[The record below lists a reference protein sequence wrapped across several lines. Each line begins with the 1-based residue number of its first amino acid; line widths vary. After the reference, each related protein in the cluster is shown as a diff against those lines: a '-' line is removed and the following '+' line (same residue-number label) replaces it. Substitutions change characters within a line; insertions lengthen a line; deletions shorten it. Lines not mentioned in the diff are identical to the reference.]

1 MKKYFYLACLW
12 CIITGM
18 LSSCTKENTYI
29 IQSPEGE
36 KELRLTVL
44 EDGNYTM
51 ELTDSIVFKASP
63 STAAGETSFQ
73 WKLDTAKVSTDS
85 VYVFKTDRSGQ
96 YSLSV
101 TATNTDGEQ
110 TRTANITVL
119 PGKYKHGT
127 FILNEGLIGTHGS
140 LIFITPDGEITPNA
154 YQKVNGKY
162 LFPLTEDL
170 FIHDNKIYIIS
181 QKGENSSKNDGGLT
195 VLNAETLKEEFRYS
209 FPEGEVFQPTHIAV
223 LDKDEIYLRT
233 ADDIKVFH
241 PSDLTVETIEGS
253 EEPNWNTM
261 AVAAG
266 KVFVS
271 HKNNPEI
278 MVIKKGAKSVSHRI
292 QFNDLV
298 SGVIRSSDGKL
309 WVSDNSGTISKVDP
323 ETYEIIEA
331 HNLNESNGSATDKT
345 TAASLLHRNPAS
357 SQAAAPHITAKGDT
371 LYMSATKTTIYAYVF
386 SMNYV
391 KKMVDA
397 KQYIP
402 DSDDYFNSRNFQA
415 YNTCAVDPESGEV
428 YLNTLRDWG
437 GKRHTNHI
445 SIFDF
450 TWKKSDYSSNISITP
465 RLARDYANY
474 TDFPANVYFTY
485 NFLQIT
491 E

>member
-36 KELRLTVL
+36 KGLRLTVL

-63 STAAGETSFQ
+63 STAAGETTFQ

-140 LIFITPDGEITPNA
+140 LIFIAPGGEITPNA

-181 QKGENSSKNDGGLT
+181 QQGERLGKNDGGLT
-195 VLNAETLKEEFRYS
+195 ILNAETLKEEFRYS
-209 FPEGEVFQPTHIAV
+209 FPEGEVHQPTHIAV
-223 LDKDEIYLRT
+223 LGNDEIYLR
-233 ADDIKVFH
+233 DSKNIKVFH
-241 PSDLTVETIEGS
+241 PSDLSVESIEGS
-253 EEPNWNTM
+253 DGANWNTM

-266 KVFVS
+266 KVFAA
-271 HKNNPEI
+271 HKSNKEI
-278 MVIKKGAKSVSHRI
+278 IVIEKGAKTVSARI
-292 QFNDLV
+292 PFTDLV
-298 SGVIRSSDGKL
+298 SGIIRSSDGKL
-309 WVSDNSGTISKVDP
+309 WVSDGSGTISKVDP
-323 ETYEIIEA
+323 ETLEIIDA
-331 HNLNESNGSATDKT
+331 HTLSDA
-345 TAASLLHRNPAS
+345 TAASLLKRNPVS

-371 LYMSATKTTIYAYVF
+371 LYMSATKTTIYCHIF
-386 SMNYV
+386 SANITQL
-391 KKMVDA
+391 MVDA
-397 KQYIP
+397 KYYIP
-402 DSDDYFNSRNFQA
+402 DSDDYFNSKNFQA

-450 TWKKSDYSSNISITP
+450 SWDIDNSFPEWGPLISITP

-474 TDFPANVYFTY
+474 SDYPANIYFTH
-485 NFLQIT
+485 NFLQINN
-491 E
+491 